1 MAAEIEELVILDP
14 ESGLSIFSDS
24 NIRYAIPLYQRAYSW
39 SDIEIEQ
46 LIDDIN
52 DAEEGSD
59 RYYIGSLIVFERG
72 NCYEVIDG
80 QQRLTTLM
88 LLLAYL
94 RDSAKDMGIVL
105 QNTLSYDCR
114 QRATKTFSRLVDGK
128 NVPVEECD
136 KALLDGYAV
145 IENKFK
151 AIDVDVFV
159 ERLSKVRI
167 FRIPVP
173 EETDLNRYFEIM
185 NTRGEQLEQHDVLK
199 AQLMS
204 SINGNEGKAE
214 FARIWEA
221 CSDMSGYVQMHFDV
235 ETRERF
241 FGGEWRYLAADVK
254 LEKGKVTPKETPSL
268 EQILAP
274 GFTCDTSDGQS
285 DKYDRVRFESIIE
298 FPYFLLHVLK
308 VFVQDKKVR
317 FDEGFELRSLI
328 DDKHLAD
335 EFKKV
340 MVHGRIGGEAI
351 GENLERF
358 SVDFVLCLLKC
369 RYLFDKYI
377 IKREYANEASDGEWS
392 LKELRASGQG
402 RNKKA
407 YYRNTRIALKG
418 ERGTTSDARNKKSL
432 MLQSALRVSYTS
444 PKVMHWI
451 TYLLAWLYAG
461 ENLQRLDKYCDVT
474 KDFVRSAI
482 RDYLADENRDC
493 MGVETPRVVFN
504 YLDYLLWERN
514 DKVSFVF
521 EFRNSVEHWYPRNPS
536 EDTFEKWNQADLDS
550 FGNLCIVTRSV
561 NSRFSNMAPMAKRTT
576 FEDMIAKGS
585 LKLREM
591 SRLTTGNSDWL
602 AASRKHGEEMLALL
616 ATDALVAN
624 KALFKEEGE

>member
-1 MAAEIEELVILDP
+1 MAVEIEELAVLDP
-14 ESGLSIFSDS
+14 ESGLSIFSDPDT
-24 NIRYAIPLYQRAYSW
+24 RYTIPLYQRAYSW
-39 SDIEIEQ
+39 SDAEIEQ
-46 LIDDIN
+46 LIDDVY

-59 RYYIGSLIVFERG
+59 KYYIGSLIVFERG

-94 RDSAKDMGIVL
+94 RDSAKDMKITL

-128 NVPVEECD
+128 NVPDEECD
-136 KALLDGYAV
+136 KALLNGYAI
-145 IENKFK
+145 IENKFRSTD
-151 AIDVDVFV
+151 INLFM
-159 ERLSKVRI
+159 EHLSKVRI

-173 EETDLNRYFEIM
+173 AKTDLNRYFEIM

-199 AQLMS
+199 ASLMS
-204 SINGNEGKAE
+204 SIIGNERKAA
-214 FARIWEA
+214 FAKIWEA

-235 ETRERF
+235 KTRERF
-241 FGGEWRYLAADVK
+241 FGDEWQSMTRDIN
-254 LEKGKVTPKETPSL
+254 LEEGKATSKDAPSL
-268 EQILAP
+268 EQIFAP
-274 GFTCDTSDGQS
+274 GFTCDISDGQT
-285 DKYDRVRFESIIE
+285 DKYDSVRFESIIE

-308 VFVQDKKVR
+308 VFIQVKNVQ

-328 DDKHLAD
+328 DDKHLTD

-340 MVHGRIGGEAI
+340 MAHGSIDGAAI

-358 SVDFVLCLLKC
+358 SEDFASCLLKC

-377 IKREYANEASDGEWS
+377 VKREYANETSDGEWS
-392 LKELRASGQG
+392 LKELRASGRG
-402 RNKKA
+402 RYKKA
-407 YYRNTRIALKG
+407 CYRNTRIAVKG
-418 ERGTTSDARNKKSL
+418 EWDTTSDARNKKNL
-432 MLQSALRVSYTS
+432 MLQSALRISYTS

-451 TYLLAWLYAG
+451 TYLLAWLYEG
-461 ENLQRLDKYCDVT
+461 KNQQRLDMYCEVT
-474 KDFVRSAI
+474 KNFVRSAI
-482 RDYLADENRDC
+482 SRDYLNVENRDH

-514 DKVSFVF
+514 DRVPFTF
-521 EFRNSVEHWYPRNPS
+521 EFRNSVEHWYPQNPS
-536 EDTFEKWNQADLDS
+536 EDTFEKWKQDDLDS
-550 FGNLCIVTRSV
+550 FGNLCIVTRNV

-591 SRLTTGNSDWL
+591 SRLTTGNSEWL
-602 AASRKHGEEMLALL
+602 AISQRHGADMLKLL
-616 ATDALVAN
+616 
-624 KALFKEEGE
+624 KEDCAEQ